1 MKHIKRLYSV
11 TTTLLILLGLAA
23 LSWFVFFKQEW
34 YPSMFGI
41 LALGAALAVLLHA
54 RSQGAERYGKGH
66 VLRTDLLLLGGNL
79 AAVAGVY
86 GLISWG
92 ALPNSCD
99 FSNLTGFVFVTMA
112 LAAYFNYGAPIPKQ
126 FFQRVRHGV
135 NVAIFES

>member
-79 AAVAGVY
+79 AAVAGLY

>member
-54 RSQGAERYGKGH
+54 RSQGAERYGKRY

-79 AAVAGVY
+79 AAVAGLY

-92 ALPNSCD
+92 VLPNSCD
-99 FSNLTGFVFVTMA
+99 FSSLTGFVFATMA
-112 LAAYFNYGAPIPKQ
+112 LAAYFNYGTLIPKQ
-126 FFQRVRHGV
+126 FFQRMRHV
-135 NVAIFES
+135 MNVAIFE